1 MHMADALV
9 SATVAGT
16 MYALSAGAAA
26 YSVKKIRLENDD
38 KKIPVMGVMGAFI
51 FAAQMINFTIPGTGS
66 RHKQSKNYNSLYP
79 RLSHF
84 SSIRSI

>member
-16 MYALSAGAAA
+16 MYAFSAGAAA

-38 KKIPVMGVMGAFI
+38 KKFLSWELWVHLFL
-51 FAAQMINFTIPGTGS
+51 Q
-66 RHKQSKNYNSLYP
+66 P
-79 RLSHF
+79 R
-84 SSIRSI
+84 

>member
-51 FAAQMINFTIPGTGS
+51 LQ
-66 RHKQSKNYNSLYP
+66 P
-79 RLSHF
+79 R
-84 SSIRSI
+84 